1 MAARS
6 EACEPPAHGARALPT
21 LNFVP
26 LGGLGEVGMNC
37 FALETEGDLVVVD
50 CGVTFP
56 GRTHGVDL
64 VHPKLD
70 YLFERQSQL
79 RGILVTHGHE
89 DHIGAIP
96 YLLRGLA
103 RPVPIYAPPY
113 AVALMQRRLAE
124 HGAPDVTFEATSP
137 GRRFQVGAFEVEPV
151 RVNHSIPDCTALI
164 LRTAAGT
171 VIHTGDF
178 KIEDRPTDGE
188 AFGAEALQ
196 RAGDE
201 GVDLLLSDSTNI
213 DVDGRS
219 GEEADVAK
227 HLETLAAAATGRFV
241 VAMFASNVYRMKA
254 VAAAA
259 HATGRKVCLLGRSLQ
274 THADVSRDLGIVP
287 ELAKVLVP
295 IDEASR
301 LPPRELCVMATGTQG
316 EPPAALA
323 RLAKGTHPAL
333 ALSAGDTVVLSSR
346 IIPGHERTVFE
357 LISQLERLG
366 CVVIDRK
373 GDPGVHVSGHAT
385 RDEQRRFI
393 SLCRPRTF
401 IPVHG
406 TYHHMNAHAALA
418 REQGVGQALVVENGT
433 VVTLDSGK
441 LEVVDRVEA
450 GVVHIDGGWEVEPA
464 QLRDR
469 QLLGELGHVV
479 VSFTADAGGRY
490 AGSLDLVQRGFL
502 HPKVDE
508 ELLDDALDFVDGEL
522 RRAREGDLDGLED
535 RARRAVRRF
544 FGRAVGKK
552 PLVTAIALEV
562 GGRRGRP

>member
-1 MAARS
+1 MS
-6 EACEPPAHGARALPT
+6 T

-56 GRTHGVDL
+56 GRTHGIDL
-64 VHPKLD
+64 AHPKLD
-70 YLFERQSQL
+70 YVLDRQSQL
-79 RGILVTHGHE
+79 RGVLVTHGHE

-103 RPVPIYAPPY
+103 RPVPVYAPPY
-113 AVALMQRRLAE
+113 AVALMKRRLAE
-124 HGAPDVTFEATSP
+124 HGDPDVTFEATTP
-137 GRRFQVGAFEVEPV
+137 GRRFRVGAFEIEPV

-178 KIEDRPTDGE
+178 KIEDRPIDGE

-213 DVDGRS
+213 DVEGRS
-219 GEEADVAK
+219 GEEADVAAR
-227 HLETLAAAATGRFV
+227 LEALAAAATGRFV

-274 THADVSRDLGIVP
+274 THADVSRDLGLVP
-287 ELAKVLVP
+287 ELARVLIPVE
-295 IDEASR
+295 DASR
-301 LPPRELCVMATGTQG
+301 LAPRELCVMATGTQG

-333 ALSAGDTVVLSSR
+333 ALSAGDTIILSSR
-346 IIPGHERTVFE
+346 IIPGHERTVFD
-357 LISQLERLG
+357 LICQLERLG
-366 CVVIDRK
+366 CVVIERK
-373 GDPGVHVSGHAT
+373 SDPFVHVSGHAA

-406 TYHHMNAHAALA
+406 TYHHMKAHAALA
-418 REQGVGQALVVENGT
+418 RAEGVPQTLVVENGA
-433 VVTLDSGK
+433 VVS
-441 LEVVDRVEA
+441 LEHGRLEIVDRVET
-450 GVVHIDGGWEVEPA
+450 GHVHIDRGFEVDPA

-469 QLLGELGHVV
+469 QLLGELGHVI
-479 VSFTADAGGRY
+479 VSFTADDRGRY

-502 HPKVDE
+502 HPKMEE
-508 ELLDDALDFVDGEL
+508 ELLDDALDFLDDEL
-522 RRAREGDLDGLED
+522 RRAREGDLDTLED

-544 FGRAVGKK
+544 FGRAIGKK

-562 GGRRGRP
+562 NGRRERA